1 MARVAMVAG
10 MDRNQLI
17 GKDNGLPWHIP
28 EDMRR
33 FVRVTRGKS
42 VIMGRLTYESI
53 GKPLPDRD
61 NHVITRNPVFV
72 APGCTVHDSLTSALS
87 GTAHEEEVVIMGGA
101 QIYAE
106 ALPLANYLYLTII
119 EAEFDGDTWFP
130 EWNANEWR
138 EVWEEQHHDG
148 GADNLTYRFVN
159 LARVT

>member
-1 MARVAMVAG
+1 MARVAMIAG
-10 MDRNQLI
+10 MDRNRLI

-87 GTAHEEEVVIMGGA
+87 GTAHEEEVVIMFPSRFC
-101 QIYAE
+101 
-106 ALPLANYLYLTII
+106 ALRVLCRRPASCFALLLKASISFLQLFRS
-119 EAEFDGDTWFP
+119 EDASHC
-130 EWNANEWR
+130 R
-138 EVWEEQHHDG
+138 RQRSHLQHSP
-148 GADNLTYRFVN
+148 R
-159 LARVT
+159 RR